1 MAFLVSSLFRA
12 EALEARR
19 RQWLGEVRLVRPIG
33 LSVLVA
39 LLVAAAVAAGGWLV
53 LGHYTRKAHVVGV
66 LVPDR
71 GWVRLIAPEGATVVE
86 RRVGEGQAV
95 KAGDVLFVLS
105 MDRQTQAGAAQLRVQ
120 RSLDQRQNSLA
131 ESVRAQLRLAEE
143 QDAALRQRQRA
154 LAGEAAQIEGEA
166 ALQQQR
172 LALAQQALARLEAL
186 RGDNFVSSAQV
197 QAKHEEVLGLQAQLK
212 NLDRQRAAL
221 AREAASLEGQ
231 RRELPLQTRSRA
243 AELEREAAALAR
255 EAADSD
261 AVREIV
267 IRAPTDGTVGAV
279 SAEPGQTAP
288 KDTALASLL
297 PADTKLLAHLYAPS
311 SALGFLQPEQSVQM
325 RIAAFPYQKFGH
337 QVGRIQQVARTPLQ
351 AGELAALPLAVKPGE
366 PLFRISV
373 SLDRQDVMAYG
384 RPQALAAGMQLEAD
398 VLLDRRRLI
407 EWLFA
412 PVLGLVGRV
421 W

>member
-1 MAFLVSSLFRA
+1 MSTLFRA

-19 RQWLGEVRLVRPIG
+19 RQWLGEVRLVRPVG

-39 LLVAAAVAAGGWLV
+39 VLLLSAVAIGAWLV
-53 LGHYTRKAHVVGV
+53 LGQYTRKAHVVGV

-71 GWVRLIAPEGATVVE
+71 GWVRLVAPEGAMVVE
-86 RRVGEGQAV
+86 RRVSEGQAV

-105 MDRQTQAGAAQLRVQ
+105 LDRQTQAGAAQQRVQ
-120 RSLDQRQNSLA
+120 RSLDQRQSSLA
-131 ESVRAQLRLAEE
+131 ESVRSQQRLAEE
-143 QDAALRQRQRA
+143 QDSALRQRQRA
-154 LAGEAAQIEGEA
+154 LAGEATQIDAEMG
-166 ALQQQR
+166 LQQQR
-172 LALAQQALARLEAL
+172 LVLAQQALARLEAL

-221 AREAASLEGQ
+221 AREAATLEGQ
-231 RRELPLQTRSRA
+231 RRELPLQTRNRA

-279 SAEPGQTAP
+279 SAERGQTAP

-297 PADTKLLAHLYAPS
+297 PADAQLQAHLYAPS
-311 SALGFLQPEQSVQM
+311 SALGFLRPEQVVQM
-325 RIAAFPYQKFGH
+325 RIAAFPFQKFGH
-337 QVGRIQQVARTPLQ
+337 QVGRIHQVSRTPLQ
-351 AGELAALPLAVKPGE
+351 SGELAALPLAARPGE
-366 PLFRISV
+366 PMYRITV
-373 SLDRQDVMAYG
+373 ALERQDVLAYG
-384 RPQALAAGMQLEAD
+384 QRQTLAAGMQLEAD

-412 PVLGLVGRV
+412 PVLGLAGRV
-421 W
+421 

>member
-1 MAFLVSSLFRA
+1 MSALFRA
-12 EALEARR
+12 EAIEARR
-19 RQWLGEVRLVRPIG
+19 RQWLGEVRLLRP
-33 LSVLVA
+33 LSLSLMVAVLLASA
-39 LLVAAAVAAGGWLV
+39 LAAGAWLV
-53 LGHYTRKAHVVGV
+53 MGQYTRKAHVSGV

-71 GWVRLIAPEGATVVE
+71 GWVRLVAPEGATVLE
-86 RRVGEGQAV
+86 RRVSEGQSV
-95 KAGDVLFVLS
+95 RAGDVLFVLS
-105 MDRQTQAGAAQLRVQ
+105 LDRQTQAGAAQLRVQ
-120 RSLDQRQNSLA
+120 RSLDQRQSSLA
-131 ESVRAQLRLAEE
+131 DSVRGQQRLADE

-154 LAGEAAQIEGEA
+154 LAGESAQIDAEF

-172 LALAQQALARLEAL
+172 LVLAQQALDRLEAL
-186 RGDNFVSSAQV
+186 RADNFVSSAQV

-221 AREAASLEGQ
+221 LREAAALEGQ
-231 RRELPLQTRSRA
+231 RRELPLQTRNRA

-279 SAEPGQTAP
+279 SAERGQTTP

-297 PADTKLLAHLYAPS
+297 PADAQLQAHLYAPS
-311 SALGFLQPEQSVQM
+311 SALGFLRPEQPVHL
-325 RIAAFPYQKFGH
+325 RVAAFPFQKFGH
-337 QVGRIQQVARTPLQ
+337 QLGRVQQVARTPLQ
-351 AGELAALPLAVKPGE
+351 AGELAALPLAARPGE
-366 PLFRISV
+366 PMYRITV
-373 SLDRQDVMAYG
+373 ALERQDVLAYG
-384 RPQALAAGMQLEAD
+384 ERQALAAGMQLEAD

-412 PVLGLVGRV
+412 PVLGLAGRV
-421 W
+421 